1 VAEDPDLFFEIYG
14 FEPLGP
20 YDGQLSNDGEA
31 VRLVDAIGN
40 PVDHVRYFD
49 GGDWS
54 LWADGRGSSLE
65 LIDPFADN
73 SAPAAWGPSDESG
86 KADWEEFRFSVDD
99 YIPSSETE
107 LKLYLVERGICLV
120 DDVTISGAGGTNLIP
135 NGGFE
140 TTTAPWRIGGTHIR
154 SRRTTEDSASGL
166 ASLRIE
172 SSGRGDMLVN
182 RIETD
187 TSPRLERGSYDVSL
201 RARWVAGATILVV
214 HSEYHAGPF
223 RRTPCITCGVPE
235 PSLSGN
241 SLAAALELSVPFD
254 LGTPGAENSA
264 TRALRLRMGE
274 ANAGP
279 VIAAVRHDPPVPEP
293 GETATV
299 TARIVDPD
307 GVARATLYWAPNSA
321 AGGFQAVPLADDGL
335 QGDGEAGDGIYG
347 ATLPSFASNARV
359 VFYIE
364 AEDERG
370 AVAVSPREAPER
382 TNLVFSGRLNEDG
395 IDTYRYALDAQRTA
409 ELQTRELHSNDLL
422 DGTFVFENEE
432 AYHRVGIRYRGSPWG
447 RPTRASHRVR
457 FPDDHVFR
465 DGLRD
470 INISKTG
477 GATTEGAALF
487 LIGRNARVGQPAPS

>member
-1 VAEDPDLFFEIYG
+1 GGTEHAEARFPDGGELEWLTDTPTPGAPNDVPRVEGIVLNEIFYHPPVERRGEWIELHHTNALAFDLSGFRLSDGIDYVFPNGTMIPAGGYLVVAEDPDLFFEIYG

-54 LWADGRGSSLE
+54 LWADGRGSSLA

-182 RIETD
+182 
-187 TSPRLERGSYDVSL
+187 
-201 RARWVAGATILVV
+201 
-214 HSEYHAGPF
+214 
-223 RRTPCITCGVPE
+223 
-235 PSLSGN
+235 
-241 SLAAALELSVPFD
+241 
-254 LGTPGAENSA
+254 
-264 TRALRLRMGE
+264 
-274 ANAGP
+274 
-279 VIAAVRHDPPVPEP
+279 
-293 GETATV
+293 
-299 TARIVDPD
+299 
-307 GVARATLYWAPNSA
+307 
-321 AGGFQAVPLADDGL
+321 
-335 QGDGEAGDGIYG
+335 
-347 ATLPSFASNARV
+347 
-359 VFYIE
+359 
-364 AEDERG
+364 
-370 AVAVSPREAPER
+370 
-382 TNLVFSGRLNEDG
+382 
-395 IDTYRYALDAQRTA
+395 
-409 ELQTRELHSNDLL
+409 
-422 DGTFVFENEE
+422 
-432 AYHRVGIRYRGSPWG
+432 
-447 RPTRASHRVR
+447 
-457 FPDDHVFR
+457 
-465 DGLRD
+465 
-470 INISKTG
+470 
-477 GATTEGAALF
+477 
-487 LIGRNARVGQPAPS
+487 